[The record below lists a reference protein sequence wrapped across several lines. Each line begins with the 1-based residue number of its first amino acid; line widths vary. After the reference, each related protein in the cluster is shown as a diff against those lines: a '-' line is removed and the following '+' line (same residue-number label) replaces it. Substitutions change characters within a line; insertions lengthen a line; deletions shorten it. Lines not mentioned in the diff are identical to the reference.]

1 MEWTATENMEIALIR
16 ATIMQLYEFS
26 STLNVKEVKLSTK
39 LLHSMINI
47 KQAAY
52 KKKKIQIS

>member
-1 MEWTATENMEIALIR
+1 MGWTATENMEIALIR

-52 KKKKIQIS
+52 KKIS